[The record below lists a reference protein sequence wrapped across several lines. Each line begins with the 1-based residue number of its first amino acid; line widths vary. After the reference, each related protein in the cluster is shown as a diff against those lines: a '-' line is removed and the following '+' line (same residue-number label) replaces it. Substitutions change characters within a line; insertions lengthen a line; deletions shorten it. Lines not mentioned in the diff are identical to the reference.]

1 MNIAILDVSLS
12 KPVCQCLLQLWY
24 FYQCCCWNL
33 GNLDN
38 KTVCVLYT
46 YRHNKRLTRI
56 RRNLIRKKKLMS
68 WALCLSLYKQ
78 FPKVE
83 LTKNIITFFSA
94 HMHCSWSLYMCKKFN
109 ILRFWFYVDLYS
121 MSSLFSLLKGSFYFY
136 YLIKNFE
143 PLCNDLNFSFSIR
156 CRSQIC
162 VVCILQTR
170 TMFKRSQV

>member
-1 MNIAILDVSLS
+1 MLITVWSFTQCYFYSMTCNQILRCLRLNIAILDVSLS

-68 WALCLSLYKQ
+68 WALCLSLCKQ

-83 LTKNIITFFSA
+83 LTKNIITFFSS
-94 HMHCSWSLYMCKKFN
+94 HMHCSWSLH
-109 ILRFWFYVDLYS
+109 
-121 MSSLFSLLKGSFYFY
+121 
-136 YLIKNFE
+136 
-143 PLCNDLNFSFSIR
+143 
-156 CRSQIC
+156 
-162 VVCILQTR
+162 
-170 TMFKRSQV
+170 MF

>member
-1 MNIAILDVSLS
+1 MLITVWSFTQCYFYSMTCNQILRCLRLNIAILDVSLTNQS
-12 KPVCQCLLQLWY
+12 VNVCYNFDTFIIVVVGTW
-24 FYQCCCWNL
+24 

-83 LTKNIITFFSA
+83 LTKNIITFFSS
-94 HMHCSWSLYMCKKFN
+94 HMHCSWSLH
-109 ILRFWFYVDLYS
+109 
-121 MSSLFSLLKGSFYFY
+121 
-136 YLIKNFE
+136 
-143 PLCNDLNFSFSIR
+143 
-156 CRSQIC
+156 
-162 VVCILQTR
+162 
-170 TMFKRSQV
+170 MF